1 MTEINT
7 KAKELIKL
15 YVRVYLESKQEE
27 KVAIEELKSHSF
39 LTDANV
45 GCYIN
50 SSDITD
56 DGVYSGGYADIKYLG
71 VAYNVSSDNFEVNY
85 DANTMPVGIDVGKWL
100 AQIENRLRNH
110 QEKDKSKLED
120 FYLNSGTTENITIQ
134 KTVEVEK
141 LVFDKELKTKADILD
156 NLLSRSELI
165 LKK

>member
-1 MTEINT
+1 MKEINT

-15 YVRVYLESKQEE
+15 YVRVYLESKQEQE
-27 KVAIEELKSHSF
+27 EAIKELKSHSF

-50 SSDITD
+50 STDLTD

-71 VAYNVSSDNFEVNY
+71 VSYNVSSDNFDISY
-85 DANTMPVGIDVGKWL
+85 DANTMPVGINVGKWL

-110 QEKDKSKLED
+110 QEKDNSKLED
-120 FYLNSGTTENITIQ
+120 FYLDSKATETITIQ

-141 LVFDKELKTKADILD
+141 LVFDKELKAKAEILD
-156 NLLSRSELI
+156 KLLNKSELI
-165 LKK
+165 IKK

>member
-1 MTEINT
+1 MKEINT

-15 YVRVYLESKQEE
+15 YVRVYLESKQKEE
-27 KVAIEELKSHSF
+27 EAIAELKSHSF

-71 VAYNVSSDNFEVNY
+71 VTYNVSSDNFEINY

-100 AQIENRLRNH
+100 AQIEYRLRNH
-110 QEKDKSKLED
+110 QEKDESKLKD
-120 FYLNSGTTENITIQ
+120 FYLDGGATEAITIQ
-134 KTVEVEK
+134 KTIEVEK

-156 NLLSRSELI
+156 NLLSKSELI
-165 LKK
+165 IKK